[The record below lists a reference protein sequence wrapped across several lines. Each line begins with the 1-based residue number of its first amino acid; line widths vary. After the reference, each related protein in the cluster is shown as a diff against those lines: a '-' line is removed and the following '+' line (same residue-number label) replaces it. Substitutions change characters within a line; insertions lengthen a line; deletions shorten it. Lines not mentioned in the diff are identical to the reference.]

1 MKLVTPPMPR
11 HGRPEADDTL
21 SFIRELIGNSM
32 HAKRVF
38 SLANATHGV
47 VASASLAVSMIGRG
61 LAVSRG
67 LVDKHAIK
75 QVDRLLSNDKLA
87 LEDVLRPWV
96 THAVGNSV
104 HVFINLDWTEFDAD
118 DHSMLVASMQTQH
131 GRALPLTWKTVVKSE
146 LKGQRNEHEHELL
159 RQLDTLMPDGVAGT
173 IVADRGFG
181 RSSLFDMILSETRF
195 ECILRFKSNVTVTD
209 AKSAPTQK
217 PAGEWVGKNGR
228 MRTLHGARLTLEMY
242 EVPVVVVVQDKDMK
256 DIWCLMCSDETL
268 TGGQIKQ
275 AYGKRFTC
283 EETFRDTKDLRFGMG
298 MTWSRAQRTDR
309 RDRLMLLAVLAQGLL
324 TLLGMAGE
332 HAGLDRLLKS
342 NTSKK
347 RTMSLLR
354 QGQRWYELMPNMP
367 EKRLATLMESYAQVL
382 GNHELWQPFHLAA

>member
-1 MKLVTPPMPR
+1 MST
-11 HGRPEADDTL
+11 GGWGTAYGE
-21 SFIRELIGNSM
+21 EL

-47 VASASLAVSMIGRG
+47 VASASLAVSMIGRR

-67 LVDKHAIK
+67 LADKHAIK
-75 QVDRLLSNDKLA
+75 QVDRLLSNNKLA
-87 LEDVLRPWV
+87 VEDVFRPWV
-96 THAVGNSV
+96 AHAVGGAA

-118 DHSMLVASMQTQH
+118 DHSMLVASMQTRH
-131 GRALPLTWKTVVKSE
+131 GRALPLVWKTVVKSE
-146 LKGQRNEHEHELL
+146 LSGQRNEHEHQLL
-159 RQLDTLMPDGVAGT
+159 RLLDAMMPEGVAGT

-181 RSSLFDMILSETRF
+181 RSSLFDMILEETRF
-195 ECILRFKSNVTVTD
+195 ECILRFKANVTVTD
-209 AKSAPTQK
+209 SSSKRTQK
-217 PAGEWVGKNGR
+217 PAGEWVGKGGR
-228 MRTLHGARLTLEMY
+228 MRTLHGARLTLDMH

-298 MTWSRAQRTDR
+298 MKWTRAQRADR

-332 HAGLDRLLKS
+332 HAGLDRLLKT

-367 EKRLATLMESYAQVL
+367 EARFATLMESYAQVL
-382 GNHELWQPFHLAA
+382 GTHELWQPFHLAA